1 MTAPVPEYV
10 SYLFVATTL
19 GTLWFFYKASQSKLA
34 VFILLAWIAIQGIIS
49 ESGFYIVTDTVP
61 PRFIF
66 LVLPALVFVLYMMLS
81 KSGHAFIDSLD
92 ARWLTY
98 LHVMRIPVEITL
110 YFLFTNRLVPQIMTF
125 AGNNFDIAAGL
136 TAPLVAYFGY
146 KRQPLPKVI
155 LLFWNF
161 LCLALLANIVIT
173 AVLSAPFP
181 FQQFAFEQPNVGV
194 LYFPFTWLPG
204 FVVPIV
210 LFAHLVSIRQLLKKE
225 I

>member
-10 SYLFVATTL
+10 SYLFMATTL

-34 VFILLAWIAIQGIIS
+34 VFILLGWIAIQGIIS
-49 ESGFYIVTDTVP
+49 ESGFYTVTDTVP

-66 LVLPALVFVLYMMLS
+66 LVLPALAFVLYMMLS
-81 KSGHAFIDSLD
+81 KSGHAFVDSLD
-92 ARWLTY
+92 GKWLTY

-110 YFLFTNRLVPQIMTF
+110 YLLFANRLVPQIMTF

-146 KRQPLPKVI
+146 KRQPLSKAI